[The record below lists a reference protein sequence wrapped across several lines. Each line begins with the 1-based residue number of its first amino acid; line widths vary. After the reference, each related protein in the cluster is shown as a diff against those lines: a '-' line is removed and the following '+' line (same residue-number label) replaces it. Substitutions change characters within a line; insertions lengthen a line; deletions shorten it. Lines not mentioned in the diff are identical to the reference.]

1 VNRAFQT
8 RCIFLCLVIVSLL
21 SGLSARLVQIQLV
34 DRQRYAAS
42 SAKAFHRVER
52 LPAIRGMTVDR
63 NGEPIAKSIPVAAV
77 FVDKNHLLDPKLA
90 SFGLAYVEASEDVS
104 WETLDAEDR
113 IRRIYS
119 LRGAILSRESPDV
132 ILQQHLARAI
142 SLLARPLGMKHDE
155 MRAAIETNK
164 AKWFPIAK
172 DIPEDNAERLR
183 EIVDE
188 NYLHGFAF
196 ENSIKRWYTNP
207 NLATHLSGFTGEVE
221 EKLEDG
227 KTTYRMAGRFGIEYS
242 QEEFLAGRDG
252 RREHRRDTRGMII
265 PGKVNSLLPP
275 RAGLNV
281 KLTIDLGMQAIVEE
295 ELDAGLTEFKA
306 HRGAVIVMD
315 PKTGEVLAMA
325 SRPHFNLNDKKDLQ
339 ENSFNYAIQA
349 KYEPGSTIKIL
360 ATAGALNEKL
370 VTPTTVFHCPS
381 FLQEN
386 KFSVKDSHS
395 SGTFTFEQIIQK
407 SNNIGCWKMA
417 KQLGVKRYYN
427 YVHGFGFGERTGIQL
442 SGENPG
448 TAAVATLP
456 IDFSRSAYGYFIGVT
471 PIQMANAYCVI
482 AGDGRLWKPTI
493 VRSLIANDGTVV
505 DEFLP
510 ESRRQVISPA
520 TAEKMRAAMHKVTQ
534 LGGTAQKACVAG
546 YKVCGKT
553 GTAVLH
559 DPKRGGYV
567 KGSYVVSFAGF
578 MPADDPAF
586 VCYVVIEDP
595 KTTEVTR
602 YGGTIAAPIF
612 SKIAN
617 RLAAHMNL
625 TPTEPIPKSGAPIAK
640 SY

>member
-1 VNRAFQT
+1 MNRAFQT

-63 NGEPIAKSIPVAAV
+63 NGEPIAKSIPVSAV
-77 FVDKNHLLDPKLA
+77 FVDKNHLFDPKLA
-90 SFGLAYVEASEDVS
+90 SFGLAFIEASEDAS
-104 WETLDAEDR
+104 WKTLKAEDR
-113 IRRIYS
+113 VRRIYS

-132 ILQQHLARAI
+132 ILQKHLARAI
-142 SLLARPLGMKHDE
+142 SLLARPLGMKREE

-164 AKWFPIAK
+164 AKWFAIAK

-227 KTTYRMAGRFGIEYS
+227 KTTYRMAGRFGIEYT

-295 ELDAGLTEFKA
+295 ELDAGLAEFIA
-306 HRGAVIVMD
+306 NRGAVIVMD

-370 VTPTTVFHCPS
+370 VTPITVFHCPS
-381 FLQEN
+381 FLQEK

-395 SGTFTFEQIIQK
+395 SGMLTFEQIIQK

-567 KGSYVVSFAGF
+567 NGSYVVSFAGF

-612 SKIAN
+612 SKIAT

-625 TPTEPIPKSGAPIAK
+625 TPTEPIPNSGAPIAK